1 MLLTNEKQE
10 CFGCSEGDPINECPK
25 SQRSC
30 GHHCNH
36 IWTHDHC
43 HWCGLE
49 ESEAPIPTRPNN
61 PKVSERGTSEPI
73 NWHPTGKKQ

>member
-10 CFGCSEGDPINECPK
+10 CFGCSEGDPINECPS